1 MRPSAE
7 TFRGTYPEGS
17 RERGGTVFPYRV
29 SVLFE
34 NLGFLNFLKGGYM
47 FQLLIRLLLIIAC
60 AASGYFIVQSY
71 HGFPLSLIGVVAGF
85 LMALF
90 VIQMEQAIRKL
101 SLRVIFGGVAGTV
114 VGLLMAFLF
123 AYGLRF
129 IPAIEKQEVIPFVYI
144 YVLLTFI
151 LGYLGLVLGS
161 KKAEEFE
168 FPSSSSSPKA
178 GAKAPVDYKI
188 MDTSVIIDGRIA
200 DVCDTGFLEGVL
212 VVPRFV
218 LDELQQIADSS
229 DSLKRSR
236 GRRGLDVLNRMQKS
250 AGIRI
255 DVTDHDFPKLKGV
268 DAKLVA
274 LAKKKNGRIITN
286 DYNLNKVAEIQ
297 GIRILNVNELANA
310 LKPVV
315 LPGES
320 ITVKIIKE
328 GKEQGQGVAYLDD
341 GTMVVVDNGNQYI
354 GKTVQTTVTSVLQTT
369 AGRMIFSGVKNAGH
383 GEE

>member
-1 MRPSAE
+1 
-7 TFRGTYPEGS
+7 
-17 RERGGTVFPYRV
+17 
-29 SVLFE
+29 
-34 NLGFLNFLKGGYM
+34 M
-47 FQLLIRLLLIIAC
+47 FQLLIRFLLICSC
-60 AASGYFIVQSY
+60 AASGYFIVLKF
-71 HGFPLSLIGVVAGF
+71 HGFPLSLIGVVAGI
-85 LMALF
+85 LVALF
-90 VIQMEQAIRKL
+90 VIQVEQAIRKL
-101 SLRVIFGGVAGTV
+101 SLRVIFGGVVGTL
-114 VGLLMAFLF
+114 VGLLIAFLF

-129 IPAIEKQEVIPFVYI
+129 IPAIERQEVIPLVYI
-144 YVLLTFI
+144 YVLLTII

-168 FPSSSSSPKA
+168 FPGTSSKTALRQST
-178 GAKAPVDYKI
+178 DYRI

-200 DVCDTGFLEGVL
+200 DICDTGFLDGSL
-212 VVPRFV
+212 IVPRFV

-255 DVTDHDFPKLKGV
+255 DITDQDFPKLKGV

-274 LAKKKNGRIITN
+274 LAKKRNGKIITN

-315 LPGES
+315 LPGEA

-328 GKEQGQGVAYLDD
+328 GKEPAQGVAYLDD
-341 GTMVVVDNGNQYI
+341 GTMVVVDNGSHYI
-354 GKTVQTTVTSVLQTT
+354 GKTVETTVTSVLQTA
-369 AGRMIFSGVKNAGH
+369 AGRMIFSGLKGVVH
-383 GEE
+383 GDE